1 MKKYL
6 SLLLLIVLCG
16 LNATAQNVIKMTTEQ
31 AVGNTFKMLVTT
43 VDGKEPQLTGAKLKS
58 TWKNTALLTYEV
70 VAAEMSIDTRV
81 KGLTCSKMALTAL
94 DVTQATDLVV
104 LNCHNNKL
112 HELNLT
118 QNKALSKLTCSNN
131 QLTEL
136 QLSNCT
142 ALTVLYC
149 QNNLLQN
156 LDLSANSKLQTLEL
170 DGNGLKGKSVDQLVA
185 LLPDRSK
192 EKKAGKLYCVKSAN
206 RNETNVFTKAQVAGA
221 KAKNWVTYDAETK
234 SRYEGTEEVQKPEN
248 VIKMTTSQAVGK
260 QVYLAIV
267 GSGTITIEGVKEPI
281 SLSESVAN
289 QKTYTLQSP
298 EITIKGDVTALGCHN
313 NQLSHLDVSQS
324 AMLTEL
330 NCGYNRLT
338 NLDVSKNKALKM
350 LNCSYNRL
358 PSIDIS
364 HNEMLETFDCKKS
377 KWTTLDVS
385 HNPRLTQLV
394 CASNKL
400 TTLDLTQNRALTKL
414 ECNNNKLT
422 QLNLSNNPAL
432 EKIACYNNKLASIDV
447 HNCQDLTVLECDN
460 NRLGN
465 LDVTGNVMLDSLLCS
480 GNLLTNLNLA
490 SSRHLTYLDCSGN
503 KLSALVAPAKSEMS
517 VLHCYMNLLNEQAMQ
532 ALVASM
538 PDLNGKFSGKFY
550 VVDPT
555 DAAEG
560 NVCNTNQVATM
571 QGKNWKVFDSMG
583 SDYTGT
589 EPTLAENMIAMTTGK
604 NIGDKIALTVTGKGT
619 VTIEGVA
626 EPLVLNFPN
635 VYTLTSQE
643 IKIVGKVKTLT
654 CADNLLTAI
663 DVTQA
668 PTLTFLDCSRNQLTS
683 LNVDNNVALKRLV
696 CMENKLTSLNLSQN
710 SELFRLDCA
719 LNSISGVEMEKLVNS
734 LPDRNSPKTA
744 GTLLV
749 KSITHEAEA
758 NECTTSQVQI
768 AKGKNWNVMA
778 LNGDDAEPYTGT
790 EHTAI
795 TTATQDSQAVV
806 AVSCYDPSGRQL
818 GTLTRGIN
826 IVKMSDGTTRKVIVQ

>member
-6 SLLLLIVLCG
+6 SLLLLTVLCG
-16 LNATAQNVIKMTTEQ
+16 LNATAQNVIKMTTTQ

-70 VAAEMSIDTRV
+70 VAAEISIDTRV
-81 KGLTCSKMALTAL
+81 KGLTCSNMALTAL

-149 QNNLLQN
+149 QNNLLHN

-170 DGNGLKGKSVDQLVA
+170 DGNGLKGKSVDQLIA

-192 EKKAGKLYCVKSAN
+192 IKKAGKLYCVNSAN
-206 RNETNVFTKAQVAGA
+206 SNETNVFTKAQVAGA

-234 SRYEGTEEVQKPEN
+234 NYYEGTEDMQKPEN
-248 VIKMTTSQAVGK
+248 VI
-260 QVYLAIV
+260 
-267 GSGTITIEGVKEPI
+267 
-281 SLSESVAN
+281 
-289 QKTYTLQSP
+289 
-298 EITIKGDVTALGCHN
+298 
-313 NQLSHLDVSQS
+313 
-324 AMLTEL
+324 
-330 NCGYNRLT
+330 RL
-338 NLDVSKNKALKM
+338 
-350 LNCSYNRL
+350 
-358 PSIDIS
+358 
-364 HNEMLETFDCKKS
+364 
-377 KWTTLDVS
+377 
-385 HNPRLTQLV
+385 
-394 CASNKL
+394 
-400 TTLDLTQNRALTKL
+400 
-414 ECNNNKLT
+414 
-422 QLNLSNNPAL
+422 
-432 EKIACYNNKLASIDV
+432 
-447 HNCQDLTVLECDN
+447 
-460 NRLGN
+460 
-465 LDVTGNVMLDSLLCS
+465 
-480 GNLLTNLNLA
+480 
-490 SSRHLTYLDCSGN
+490 
-503 KLSALVAPAKSEMS
+503 
-517 VLHCYMNLLNEQAMQ
+517 
-532 ALVASM
+532 
-538 PDLNGKFSGKFY
+538 
-550 VVDPT
+550 
-555 DAAEG
+555 
-560 NVCNTNQVATM
+560 
-571 QGKNWKVFDSMG
+571 
-583 SDYTGT
+583 
-589 EPTLAENMIAMTTGK
+589 TTGK

-663 DVTQA
+663 DVSQA
-668 PTLTFLDCSRNQLTS
+668 PTLTYLECSRNQLTS

-744 GTLLV
+744 GTLVV

-758 NECTTSQVQI
+758 NECTTGQVQI

-790 EHTAI
+790 ESTAVP
-795 TTATQDSQAVV
+795 TTTQDAQAVV
-806 AVSCYDPSGRQL
+806 AVACYDPSGRQL

-826 IVKMSDGTTRKVIVQ
+826 IVKMSDGTTRKVIGQ